1 LELSILIL
9 NLLKNAASAAL
20 DHRVSA
26 SLKAEGDF
34 AEIEVKNLG
43 KSIRGSPFAD
53 RVLIRKAQSSLS
65 EAPQEGAP
73 GQPRPDGL
81 GLGLLIVPSIVHAH
95 GGVFSWENEKCGAS
109 DESAGGEPGEA
120 HEAPE
125 GASVI
130 VMRVKLPVKGP
141 DPGSASNPL
150 TSTHP

>member
-1 LELSILIL
+1 M
-9 NLLKNAASAAL
+9 
-20 DHRVSA
+20 
-26 SLKAEGDF
+26 
-34 AEIEVKNLG
+34 KNLG

-81 GLGLLIVPSIVHAH
+81 GLGLGLLIVQSIVHAH